1 MSSIIEAENL
11 PSQPAETPLVI
22 VREYDEERDTVL
34 VAELERRCEMGQRG
48 KLTLVTDHM
57 GDPICRLR
65 NFSTHVMLVAE
76 YGNRKEIVG
85 TIRGCIKTV
94 TIGQKSSSGSPI
106 YVKLAYILGL
116 RVSSKHRRLGIGT
129 KLVQQ
134 LEEWCRQNGADYAY
148 MATDGGNQPS
158 LNLFT
163 LKCNYVK
170 FRNPKVLVQP
180 VHLHYKPLGSG
191 ITIIS
196 VSPQLSE
203 SIYRRIFSH
212 SEFFPED
219 IDCLLCNKLNLGTFM
234 ALTKNSLRNWTPRTG
249 DLPPSFAILSIWNT
263 KEVYKLQLKGVSGL
277 TYAACL
283 GSRVIDALMP
293 WLKFP
298 SLPNILGNFGFYF
311 LYGLHMEGKD
321 GSNLMKSLCAFAHDI
336 ARDDKDCRVLVAEV
350 GQMDPVGEA
359 IPHWRKFSWDQDI
372 WCIKNLRAAQGEDNR
387 NSQEYWIKSQISSS
401 VIFVDPRDN

>member
-1 MSSIIEAENL
+1 MSSKIAAENMIS
-11 PSQPAETPLVI
+11 PGAETPLVV
-22 VREYDEERDTVL
+22 VREYDEGRDKVA
-34 VAELERRCEMGQRG
+34 VAELERQCEVGQRG
-48 KLTLVTDHM
+48 KPALVTDLM

-65 NFSTHVMLVAE
+65 NFASHVMLVAE
-76 YGNRKEIVG
+76 YGSRKEIVG
-85 TIRGCIKTV
+85 TISGCIKNV
-94 TIGQKSSSGSPI
+94 AIGKRSSNEFPI
-106 YVKLAYILGL
+106 YVKLAYVLGL
-116 RVSSKHRRLGIGT
+116 RVSSTHRRLGIGT

-148 MATDGGNQPS
+148 MATEGSNQPS

-170 FRNPKVLVQP
+170 FRNPTVLVQP
-180 VHLHYKPLGSG
+180 VHLHYKPLGIG
-191 ITIIS
+191 IAIIR

-212 SEFFPED
+212 YEFFPKD
-219 IDCLLCNKLNLGTFM
+219 IDCVLNNKLTLGTFM
-234 ALTKNSLRNWTPRTG
+234 ALTKKSLKNWNTKTG
-249 DLPPSFAILSIWNT
+249 ELPANFAMLSIWNT
-263 KEVYKLQLKGVSGL
+263 KEVYKLQVKGVSGL
-277 TYAACL
+277 KYAACL

-298 SLPNILGNFGFYF
+298 SVPNIFENFGFYF

-321 GSNLMKSLCAFAHDI
+321 GSNLMKSLCAFAHNM

-350 GQMDPVGEA
+350 GQMDPVREA

-372 WCIKNLRAAQGEDNR
+372 WCIKNLGEAQGEDDR